1 MWMEDTVTRSYRA
14 VMTNGKQSPVSK
26 QRVMRAYC
34 DVTFRQVQVLQFN
47 ESEDRGL
54 VGSL

>member
-1 MWMEDTVTRSYRA
+1 MEDTVTRSYRA